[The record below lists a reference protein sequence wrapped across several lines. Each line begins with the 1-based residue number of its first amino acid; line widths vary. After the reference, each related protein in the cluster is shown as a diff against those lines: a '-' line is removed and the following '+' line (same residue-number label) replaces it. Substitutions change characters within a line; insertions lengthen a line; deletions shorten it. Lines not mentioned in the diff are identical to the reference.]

1 MGAYNFQKRFVP
13 FIRNGSKR
21 HTIRAKRA
29 HADKPGNTLHL
40 YTGMRTK
47 SCRLLGRS
55 VCVKVEEIVISAA
68 HQVFVDGVELNADEK
83 NALAFCDGFRARGME
98 HAFEEM
104 MAFWNGRLPFTGDI
118 LHWSKQMEA
127 KKCRSRR

>member
-1 MGAYNFQKRFVP
+1 MPTRKMRWPFVMAS
-13 FIRNGSKR
+13 G
-21 HTIRAKRA
+21 
-29 HADKPGNTLHL
+29 
-40 YTGMRTK
+40 
-47 SCRLLGRS
+47 
-55 VCVKVEEIVISAA
+55 
-68 HQVFVDGVELNADEK
+68 
-83 NALAFCDGFRARGME
+83 ARGME